1 MKTTLSIKVS
11 DQEKLKL
18 KRVAKSRQ
26 KTPSDLMREALDLI
40 LSNPELAS
48 KDSCYAVAEDLFLY
62 RSKNLPSDLSTGKD
76 HLKGFGE

>member
-18 KRVAKSRQ
+18 KRVAESRH

-40 LSNPELAS
+40 LSNPEVANEE
-48 KDSCYAVAEDLFLY
+48 SCYAVAEDLFQY
-62 RSKNLPSDLSTGKD
+62 RSGNLPSDLSSGQD
-76 HLKGFGE
+76 HLKGFGK

>member
-11 DQEKLKL
+11 QQEKLKL

-40 LSNPELAS
+40 LSNPELANEE
-48 KDSCYAVAEDLFLY
+48 SCYAVAEDLFQY
-62 RSKNLPSDLSTGKD
+62 RSGNLPSDLSFRKD
-76 HLKGFGE
+76 HLKGFGK

>member
-18 KRVAKSRQ
+18 KRVAKSRR

-40 LSNPELAS
+40 LRDPKLAS
-48 KDSCYAVAEDLFLY
+48 EESCYAVAEDLFQY
-62 RSKNLPSDLSTGKD
+62 RSGNLPSDLSSDKGR
-76 HLKGFGE
+76 LKGFGE